1 MENVLQSLMKKRGV
15 YRLSGT
21 KANKLTKECLQ
32 TALTSLMR
40 EKPFE
45 SISVTELV
53 RRSGVSRQSFYRN
66 YRTKEDILI
75 DMCRSMGEDLTAAM
89 LDGRYLKDTY
99 QWYYDLF
106 LFMYEN
112 RETIE
117 MFIKARARQEARKIF
132 LPALHEIF
140 QADSDE
146 KYYQIIAY
154 EGGVNQIIEDWFE
167 EGMKKDISQ
176 MARLCDTLFGTFHRR
191 LLTQSGRRD
200 KTE

>member
-32 TALTSLMR
+32 TALTCLME

-45 SISVTELV
+45 TISVTELV

-66 YRTKEDILI
+66 YHTKEDILVN
-75 DMCRSMGEDLTAAM
+75 MCRSMGEELTIAM
-89 LDGRYLKDTY
+89 LDGRYLADTH
-99 QWYYDLF
+99 QWFYDLF

-112 RETIE
+112 REAIE
-117 MFIKARARQEARKIF
+117 MMIKARARQEAREIF

-140 QADSDE
+140 LADSDE
-146 KYYQIIAY
+146 EYYQIIAY
-154 EGGVNQIIEDWFE
+154 EGGINNIIVNWFE
-167 EGMKKDISQ
+167 AGMKKDIPQ
-176 MARLCDTLFGTFHRR
+176 MAKLCDALFGAFHRR
-191 LLTQSGRRD
+191 LLKQCRRKD